1 MADIARG
8 LQGVTLT
15 ETRLSG
21 VDGEAGELII
31 GGYPLE
37 VLAPNA
43 SYEET
48 LHLLWNGWLPTEAE
62 LKVFKHGLAA
72 QRDLPPITVQ
82 LLRQAADRQLPPMEA
97 LRMAV
102 DTLGL
107 VAVADGDGERAG
119 AVSRAKS
126 LVARFPLMIAGYW
139 RLLDGQEP
147 VEPDRDLG
155 HAACFLQLLNG
166 EPASAA
172 TVRGLE
178 TYLNAVVDHGMNAS
192 TFTAR
197 VIVSTRSDVVSAIV
211 GAIGALKGPLHG
223 GAPGPALDQVFM
235 LRELS
240 EQQGQP
246 LDKIAGRWANEVIDR
261 GDRIMG
267 FGHRVYRVRDPRA
280 DVLGQAAEVLFSK
293 QEDQSLYQD
302 ARTVE
307 QAILQVLAERKP
319 QRRLNTNVEF
329 YTALLLHGIGLEP
342 AIFSSVFALSRVGGW
357 TAHVLEQLADN
368 ILIRPRSVYTGERQE
383 SWPPLDARG

>member
-1 MADIARG
+1 VADFARG

-31 GGYPLE
+31 GGYPLQ

-43 SYEET
+43 SYEEI
-48 LHLLWNGWLPTEAE
+48 LYLLWNGRLPAE
-62 LKVFKHGLAA
+62 SELQVLRRQLAA
-72 QRDLPPITVQ
+72 QRGLPPITVQ
-82 LLRQAADRQLPPMEA
+82 LLRQAAGRQLPPMTA

-102 DTLGL
+102 DTLDLLIEGGVDL
-107 VAVADGDGERAG
+107 MEPIERAKG
-119 AVSRAKS
+119 
-126 LVARFPLMIAGYW
+126 LVARFPTIIASYW
-139 RLLDGQEP
+139 RLLHGDEP
-147 VEPDRDLG
+147 VEADPELG
-155 HAACFLQLLNG
+155 HAAGFLQMLTG
-166 EPASAA
+166 ETPTSTAA
-172 TVRGLE
+172 RGLE
-178 TYLNAVVDHGMNAS
+178 TYLNAVIDHGMNAS

-197 VIVSTRSDVVSAIV
+197 VIVSTRADIVSAVV

-235 LRELS
+235 LRALS
-240 EQQGQP
+240 QQRGRP
-246 LDKIAGRWANEVIDR
+246 LDEVTSGWANEVIDR
-261 GDRIMG
+261 GERIMG

-307 QAILQVLAERKP
+307 RAILQVLAERKP
-319 QRRLNTNVEF
+319 ERRLNTNVEF
-329 YTALLLHGIGLEP
+329 YTALLLHGVGLEP

-357 TAHVLEQLADN
+357 AAHVLEQLNDN
-368 ILIRPRSVYTGERQE
+368 VLIRPRSVYAGERHGA
-383 SWPPLDARG
+383 WLPLDERK